1 MQRERLQLA
10 LERLRPDQWKL
21 FEEFASAFLSAQYP
35 NLRTVASQSGDQG
48 RDAELFSYDGRI
60 QTILQYSVSKY
71 WKSKIRETA
80 KRISET
86 HSETRILIYVTNQS
100 ILSSADSIKNEM
112 LETYGLV
119 LDIHDAAWFLDRF
132 NGDEYRENVSEV
144 LAEKIVDPY
153 LVSKRVLQ
161 HSAPALTTTESQAAL
176 TFLQLQWEDDTREKG
191 LTKLSFQALVR
202 AVLRNTNSDS
212 RMSRDEIHNQIIA
225 LFPNHDSARIRELVD
240 SALLKLTKRYIRHW
254 VKVDEFCLTY
264 KESIRVRERLVAI
277 EISNSMIDSEI
288 QSILKPY
295 GRKPEEVEHL
305 GHLIRSAMDHYL
317 LGRGEAFANAV
328 TNDRLDKFGIEG
340 FHNSVECVINSE
352 LTDQGPQYKKE
363 AIQIML
369 LAIAEIFMEPS
380 TEVQH
385 HLRSKADTYTLFAFL
400 GQTPDVQSA
409 VSKMFSHGT
418 IWLDTTIILPSIAE
432 VLIQNEQQRFTRML
446 KVASSS
452 GSELRVTPG
461 VIEEVE
467 RHINRCVTYARMHHS
482 QWSGGIP
489 FLMGAYMRSGRDPNS
504 FASWIEQF
512 EGTERP
518 EDDLAEYLE
527 LFFNIKRE
535 SLEEEVDNAR
545 SEIRVAV
552 QEAWYKAH
560 AMRRDVSNG
569 GLDENTIHRLVRH
582 DVENYLGVVERRR
595 KDDVS
600 PFGYSDWWL
609 TLDRSANQVDQDV
622 RERLEN
628 DAPPTPV
635 MSADFLVNYLSIGPI
650 RSRITK
656 DVESTLPIALDVGS
670 FAELPADLLSEAER
684 IRKEAG
690 DLPEY
695 IIRRRV
701 RDCLDK
707 AKRRPGRIVEEGVQ
721 AVLDTIGTVYS

>member
-10 LERLRPDQWKL
+10 LERLRPEQWKL

-48 RDAELFSYDGRI
+48 RDAELFSYDGRV
-60 QTILQYSVSKY
+60 QTILQYSVSQD
-71 WKSKIRETA
+71 WKSKIRKTA
-80 KRISET
+80 NRISET
-86 HSETRILIYVTNQS
+86 RPETRILIYVTNQS
-100 ILSSADSIKNEM
+100 ILSSADPIKNEL
-112 LETYGLV
+112 LEKYGLI

-132 NGDEYRENVSEV
+132 KEDERRESISED
-144 LAEKIVDPY
+144 LATKIVDPY
-153 LVSKRVLQ
+153 LSGRGVLQ
-161 HSAPALTTTESQAAL
+161 HSAPALTTTEYQAAL

-202 AVLRNTNSDS
+202 AVLRHTNSDS
-212 RMSRDEIHNQIIA
+212 RMSRDKIHNQIIA
-225 LFPNHDSARIRELVD
+225 LFPSHDSERVRNFVD
-240 SALLKLTKRYIRHW
+240 SALHKLTKRYIRHW
-254 VKVDEFCLTY
+254 AKMDEFCLTY
-264 KESIRVRERLVAI
+264 EESIRVRERLAAI
-277 EISNSMIDSEI
+277 EISNSTIDSEI
-288 QSILKPY
+288 QSILKLY
-295 GRKPEEVEHL
+295 GRKPEEVEQL
-305 GHLIRSAMDHYL
+305 GHLVRSAMDHYL
-317 LGRGEAFANAV
+317 FGRGEAFANAV

-340 FHNSVECVINSE
+340 FRNSVECVINSG
-352 LTDQGPQYKKE
+352 LMGRDSQYKKE
-363 AIQIML
+363 TIEIML
-369 LAIAEIFMEPS
+369 SVIADLFMEPS

-385 HLRSKADTYTLFAFL
+385 HLRSKADAYTLLAFL

-409 VSKMFSHGT
+409 VSNMFSHGI
-418 IWLDTTIILPSIAE
+418 IWLDTTIVLPLIAE
-432 VLIQNEQQRFTRML
+432 VLIPDEKQRFTRML

-452 GSELRVTPG
+452 GPELRITPG
-461 VIEEVE
+461 VIEEIE
-467 RHINRCVTYARMHHS
+467 RHINRCMTYARMHHS

-489 FLMGAYMRSGRDPNS
+489 FLMDAYMRSGRDPDS

-527 LFFNIKRE
+527 IFFNIKCE

-552 QEAWYKAH
+552 QEAWHKAH
-560 AMRRDVSNG
+560 AKRRDVSNG

-595 KDDVS
+595 RDGVFS
-600 PFGYSDWWL
+600 FGYSDWWL
-609 TLDRSANQVDQDV
+609 TLDRSASQVDQDI
-622 RERLEN
+622 RERLES
-628 DAPPTPV
+628 DAPSTPV
-635 MSADFLVNYLSIGPI
+635 MSADFLVNYLSIGPV

-721 AVLDTIGTVYS
+721 AVLDTIGTVYN

>member
-10 LERLRPDQWKL
+10 LERIRPEQWKL

-48 RDAELFSYDGRI
+48 RDAELFSYDGPI
-60 QTILQYSVSKY
+60 QTILQYSVSQD
-71 WKSKIRETA
+71 WKSKIRRTA

-86 HSETRILIYVTNQS
+86 RSETKILIYVTNQS
-100 ILSSADSIKNEM
+100 ILSYADPIKND
-112 LETYGLV
+112 LLKTYELI

-132 NGDEYRENVSEV
+132 NGDEHRENVSEN
-144 LAEKIVDPY
+144 LATKIVDPY
-153 LVSKRVLQ
+153 LSDKGVLQ
-161 HSAPALTTTESQAAL
+161 HSAPALTTTEYQAAL

-212 RMSRDEIHNQIIA
+212 RMSRNEIHNQITT
-225 LFPNHDSARIRELVD
+225 LFPNHDSAHIRYLVD
-240 SALLKLTKRYIRHW
+240 SALRKLTKRYIRHW
-254 VKVDEFCLTY
+254 VKEDQFCLTY
-264 KESIRVRERLVAI
+264 EESIRVRGRLAAI
-277 EISNSMIDSEI
+277 DISNSAIDSEI
-288 QSILKPY
+288 QTILESY
-295 GRKPEEVEHL
+295 ERKSEEVEQL

-328 TNDRLDKFGIEG
+328 TNDSLDKFGIEG
-340 FHNSVECVINSE
+340 FHNSVERVVNSE
-352 LTDQGPQYKKE
+352 LVGRDSQYKKE
-363 AIQIML
+363 TIQIML
-369 LAIAEIFMEPS
+369 SVITELFMDPS

-385 HLRSKADTYTLFAFL
+385 DLRSKADAYTLFAFL

-409 VSKMFSHGT
+409 VSKMFSHGI
-418 IWLDTTIILPSIAE
+418 IWLDTTIVLPLISE
-432 VLIQNEQQRFTRML
+432 VLIPDEQQRFTRML
-446 KVASSS
+446 KIASSS
-452 GSELRVTPG
+452 GMGLRITPG

-467 RHINRCVTYARMHHS
+467 RHINRCLAYASMPHS

-489 FLMGAYMRSGRDPNS
+489 FLADAYMRSGREPGS
-504 FASWIEQF
+504 FVSWKEQF
-512 EGTERP
+512 SGTERP
-518 EDDLAEYLE
+518 EDDIAEYLE
-527 LFFNIKRE
+527 EFFNIGRE
-535 SLEEEVDNAR
+535 SLEVEVNNAG
-545 SEIRVAV
+545 SELREAV
-552 QEAWYKAH
+552 QEAWHKAH
-560 AMRRDVSNG
+560 AKRRDVSNG

-595 KDDVS
+595 RDGVS
-600 PFGYSDWWL
+600 PFGYSAWWL
-609 TLDRSANQVDQDV
+609 TLDRSASQVDRDV
-622 RERLEN
+622 RERLKN
-628 DAPPTPV
+628 DAPSTPV
-635 MSADFLVNYLSIGPI
+635 MSADFLVNYLSIGPV

-656 DVESTLPIALDVGS
+656 DAESTLPIALDVGS

-690 DLPEY
+690 DLPEH

-721 AVLDTIGTVYS
+721 AVLDTIGTVYN

>member
-10 LERLRPDQWKL
+10 LERLHPGQWKL

-48 RDAELFSYDGRI
+48 RDAELFLYDGRI
-60 QTILQYSVSKY
+60 QTILQYSVSQK
-71 WKSKIRETA
+71 WESKILRTA

-86 HSETRILIYVTNQS
+86 RPETRILIYVTNQS
-100 ILSSADSIKNEM
+100 ILSSADPIKNKL
-112 LETYGLV
+112 LETYELV
-119 LDIHDAAWFLDRF
+119 LDVHDADWFLDRF
-132 NGDEYRENVSEV
+132 SGDEHREKVSED
-144 LAEKIVDPY
+144 LATKIVDPY
-153 LVSKRVLQ
+153 LAGKGVLQ
-161 HSAPALTTTESQAAL
+161 HSAPALTTTEYQAAL

-225 LFPNHDSARIRELVD
+225 LFPNHDSAHIRDLVS
-240 SALLKLTKRYIRHW
+240 SALRKLTKRYVRHW
-254 VKVDEFCLTY
+254 TKEDEFCLTY
-264 KESIRVRERLVAI
+264 EESIRVRERLAAT
-277 EISNSMIDSEI
+277 EISNSTIDSEI
-288 QSILKPY
+288 RSILKPY
-295 GRKPEEVEHL
+295 AREPEEVEQL

-317 LGRGEAFANAV
+317 LGCGEAFANAV
-328 TNDRLDKFGIEG
+328 TNDSLDKFGIKG
-340 FHNSVECVINSE
+340 FRSSVEHVIE
-352 LTDQGPQYKKE
+352 LEQTNWDPQYKKK

-369 LAIAEIFMEPS
+369 SVIADLFMVPS
-380 TEVQH
+380 IEVQH
-385 HLRSKADTYTLFAFL
+385 HLRSKADAYTLFAFL

-418 IWLDTTIILPSIAE
+418 IWLDTTIVLPLIAE
-432 VLIQNEQQRFTRML
+432 TLIPDEQQRFTRML

-452 GSELRVTPG
+452 GPGLRITPG

-467 RHINRCVTYARMHHS
+467 RHINRCLAYMRMHYS
-482 QWSGGIP
+482 EWSGGIP
-489 FLMGAYMRSGRDPNS
+489 FLADAYMRSGRDPGS
-504 FASWIEQF
+504 FASWKEQF
-512 EGTERP
+512 AGTERP

-527 LFFNIKRE
+527 VFFDIKRE
-535 SLEEEVDNAR
+535 SLEEEVYNVG
-545 SEIRVAV
+545 SEIRMAV

-560 AMRRDVSNG
+560 AKRRDVSNG
-569 GLDENTIHRLVRH
+569 GLDENIIHRLVRH

-595 KDDVS
+595 RDGVS

-609 TLDRSANQVDQDV
+609 TLDRSASQVDRDV

-628 DAPPTPV
+628 DAPSTPV
-635 MSADFLVNYLSIGPI
+635 MSADFLVNYLSVGPV

-656 DVESTLPIALDVGS
+656 DAESTLPIALDVSS

-684 IRKEAG
+684 IRKNAG

-707 AKRRPGRIVEEGVQ
+707 AKRRPGRIVEEGVH
-721 AVLDTIGTVYS
+721 AVLDTIGTVYN